1 MPQPDWLSVISSTEP
16 ADVAGAPSAAP
27 SPSAP
32 PTAAAST
39 SRPRRFG
46 VHVPAPRIFYPALG
60 IIVAVVLVSIFFPV
74 RTGAV
79 LAQLQTLVVAGL
91 GPYYLVLV
99 AFFVIFAL
107 WMGLSRFGDIK
118 LGQDDDK
125 PEFGLMSWFSML
137 FAAGMGIGL
146 VFWGA
151 AEPLT
156 YFLEPKPG
164 VHGSR
169 PELAAAA
176 MSQTFLHW
184 GFHAWAVYAV
194 VGLSLAYAI
203 HRKGRPVSIRWALEP
218 LLGDKVKGRLGDAI
232 DVTAIVGTLFG
243 VATSLGLGVK
253 QIAAGLRHLGV
264 VDSVSNTLLVV
275 LIVIITLIAIASV
288 VSGVG
293 KGIKWL
299 SNINL
304 GAAALFLVAVLLLG
318 PTMYLLRVFVES
330 LGGYLQNIVGLT
342 FDASAFTGQAGL
354 DWQGSW
360 TVFYWGWW
368 ISWAPFVGVF
378 IARISRGR
386 TVREF
391 VAGVLL
397 VPTLVTFL
405 WFAVMGGSVIKQV
418 WEDPAALVDPE
429 VGIVPENVLFDF
441 LAALPFGPV
450 LAVLAVAI
458 VAIFFIT
465 SADSGSLVIDML
477 ASGGETDPPKWSR
490 ILWASLVG
498 VVAIALLLAGGLSA
512 LQTGAIL
519 TAIPVSV
526 VMIGMCIATYRAF
539 RAEHQVLVQVERRVR
554 REEMARRISQS
565 VTNHLENNFDD
576 HFGDQMDGRISAAIT
591 DAAGNVSIQTR
602 ERRAFW
608 PRRPRGQTP
617 LVDRPDLGELTPEEI
632 GEMQDLGDL
641 MPQDPQ
647 PTADTSSAH
656 PSAADHA
663 EPDAVTPDTALAP
676 DADPEDPR
684 TS

>member
-1 MPQPDWLSVISSTEP
+1 
-16 ADVAGAPSAAP
+16 
-27 SPSAP
+27 
-32 PTAAAST
+32 
-39 SRPRRFG
+39 
-46 VHVPAPRIFYPALG
+46 VPAPRIFYPALG
-60 IIVAVVLVSIFFPV
+60 IILAVVLVSIFFP
-74 RTGAV
+74 TGTGDV

-99 AFFVIFAL
+99 AFMVIFAL

-118 LGQDDDK
+118 LGQDDDE
-125 PEFGLMSWFSML
+125 PEFKLMSWFAML

-164 VHGSR
+164 VSGGK

-264 VDSVSNTLLVV
+264 VDSVSNTLLVI

-293 KGIKWL
+293 KGVKWL

-304 GAAALFLVAVLLLG
+304 GAAGLFLLAVLLLG

-330 LGGYLQNIVGLT
+330 LGGYFQNIVGLT
-342 FDASAFTGQAGL
+342 FDSSAFTGQAGL

-418 WEDPAALVDPE
+418 WDNPAALVDPT

-441 LAALPFGPV
+441 LAQLPLGPV
-450 LAVLAVAI
+450 LAGLAVAI

-477 ASGGETDPPKWSR
+477 ASGGDTNPPKWSR

-539 RAEHQVLVQVERRVR
+539 RDEHQILVNVERRVR
-554 REEMARRISQS
+554 REELSRRISAR
-565 VTNHLENNFDD
+565 VTSHLEDNFDD
-576 HFGDQMDGRISAAIT
+576 HFGDQLDGRINAAIS
-591 DAAGNVSIQTR
+591 DAAGNVTIQTVDR
-602 ERRAFW
+602 RTSWLRRARRVMPPVEVPSDEGLPADEVIEDATDDSASSTDDSGTE
-608 PRRPRGQTP
+608 PR
-617 LVDRPDLGELTPEEI
+617 
-632 GEMQDLGDL
+632 
-641 MPQDPQ
+641 
-647 PTADTSSAH
+647 
-656 PSAADHA
+656 
-663 EPDAVTPDTALAP
+663 
-676 DADPEDPR
+676 
-684 TS
+684 

>member
-1 MPQPDWLSVISSTEP
+1 MNCLISRTAAGIPTDSSNSVKRMPPPDWLPVISSTES
-16 ADVAGAPSAAP
+16 DGAARL
-27 SPSAP
+27 PSAP
-32 PTAAAST
+32 PPSPVPPSSTAPK
-39 SRPRRFG
+39 PRKPRFG

-60 IIVAVVLVSIFFPV
+60 IILAVVLVSSFFPV
-74 RTGAV
+74 RTGDV

-176 MSQTFLHW
+176 LSQTFLHW

-232 DVTAIVGTLFG
+232 DVTVIVGTLFG

-264 VDSVSNTLLVV
+264 VDTVSNTLLVV
-275 LIVIITLIAIASV
+275 LMVVITLIAIASV

-304 GAAALFLVAVLLLG
+304 GAAAVFLIAVLLLG
-318 PTMYLLRVFVES
+318 PTMYLLRVFVQS
-330 LGGYLQNIVGLT
+330 LGGYFQNIVGLT

-405 WFAVMGGSVIKQV
+405 WFAVMGGSVIRQV
-418 WEDPAALVDPE
+418 WENPSALVDPE

-441 LAALPFGPV
+441 LATLPFGPV
-450 LAVLAVAI
+450 LAVFAVVI

-465 SADSGSLVIDML
+465 SADSGALVIDML
-477 ASGGETDPPKWSR
+477 ASGGETEPPTWSR
-490 ILWASLVG
+490 ILWGSLVG
-498 VVAIALLLAGGLSA
+498 AVAIALLLAGGLAA

-539 RAEHQVLVQVERRVR
+539 NAEHKVLVQVDRRLR
-554 REEMARRISQS
+554 REELSRRISKS
-565 VTNHLENNFDD
+565 VTNDLEDNFDD
-576 HFGDQMDGRISAAIT
+576 HFGEQMDDRINAAIT
-591 DAAGNVSIQTR
+591 DAT
-602 ERRAFW
+602 
-608 PRRPRGQTP
+608 
-617 LVDRPDLGELTPEEI
+617 
-632 GEMQDLGDL
+632 
-641 MPQDPQ
+641 
-647 PTADTSSAH
+647 
-656 PSAADHA
+656 AAD
-663 EPDAVTPDTALAP
+663 
-676 DADPEDPR
+676 ADEVDS
-684 TS
+684 TSADSTRADSTRAD